1 MKLKKI
7 HLAIAL
13 LSMPA
18 MSIDLS
24 DVYNDAQQY
33 DTSLLKA
40 ISQHNIALE
49 GIDESKAALL
59 PQLTANAFGGATNSD
74 VVTDDYKT
82 YGANIQLNQL
92 IYNHASWV
100 GLDISTKKAALS
112 EVRLGQAEQALALN
126 VASAYFNVLRWEDE
140 LELVNKEKIAVAKQ
154 RDQVEQKHKVGLAS
168 ITAVHEAQAQLDA
181 TQAQEIIVSN
191 SVLSSY
197 EALRKI
203 TGVEYNKVD
212 SISNEIDIVNGT
224 DESLDTWVTIGENNS
239 PMLVIAK
246 MEKDI
251 AKDAIKIEES
261 GFMPTVGMSASYQTA
276 DINQSVSDMRV
287 DEGTVFLNV
296 SLPLYQGGATTARV
310 KQAQHS
316 HAIASESLEFAHR
329 GMIENI
335 RNSYHSIESSR
346 GAIMAYSQSVKSA
359 QSALAAT
366 EAGFNAGTRTIIDVL
381 NSTKDLYNAN
391 RNLLDSKYNYLLSDL
406 KLKHSAGVL
415 SPEDILKV
423 NLLF

>member
-13 LSMPA
+13 LSVPA
-18 MSIDLS
+18 MSVDLS
-24 DVYNDAQQY
+24 DVYSDAEQY

-40 ISQHNIALE
+40 TSQHNIALE
-49 GIDESKAALL
+49 DIDESRAALL

-74 VVTDDYKT
+74 IVTDDYNT

-92 IYNHASWV
+92 IFNHAAWV
-100 GLDISTKKAALS
+100 GLDMSTKKAALS
-112 EVRLGQAEQALALN
+112 EVKLGQAKQALALN

-140 LELVNKEKIAVAKQ
+140 LELVRKEKMAVAKQ
-154 RDQVEQKHKVGLAS
+154 RDQVEQRHKVGLAS

-181 TQAQEIIVSN
+181 TQAQEIIVGN

-203 TGVEYNKVD
+203 TGVEYQKID
-212 SISNEIDIVNGT
+212 SISNELDIVNST
-224 DESLDTWVTIGENNS
+224 DKSLPTWVTVGENNS
-239 PMLVIAK
+239 PALVIAK

-251 AKDAIKIEES
+251 AKDVIKIEES

-276 DINQSVSDMRV
+276 DINHSISDMRV
-287 DEGTVFLNV
+287 DEGSVFLNV
-296 SLPLYQGGATTARV
+296 SLPLYQGGATTSRV
-310 KQAQHS
+310 KQAQYS

-335 RNSYHSIESSR
+335 RNSYHGIESSR
-346 GAIMAYSQSVKSA
+346 GAIKAYSQSVKSA
-359 QSALAAT
+359 ESALAAT
-366 EAGFNAGTRTIIDVL
+366 EAGFNAGTRTIVDVL
-381 NSTKDLYNAN
+381 NSTKELYNAN
-391 RNLLDSKYNYLLSDL
+391 GNLLDSKYNYILSDL
-406 KLKHSAGVL
+406 KLRYSAGVL
-415 SPEDILKV
+415 STEDILRV
-423 NLLF
+423 NSLF